1 MMLPTKAKKGLEP
14 VGFKESRWVCAQAWS
29 FPKAGTKIM
38 PMGERIMWIVK
49 GAFPVVVSAA
59 ILAAV
64 SAILFYFKLATAG
77 SHHLVFFYLLPVV
90 LVAILYNGRLA
101 MLCAAAALVCADYYL
116 QDPVYSFYVN
126 GRLEYGDLVCFAV
139 LASIAI
145 KCTREL
151 MRPAPKVPSARARY
165 GRP

>member
-1 MMLPTKAKKGLEP
+1 MGLCSS
-14 VGFKESRWVCAQAWS
+14 VVFSESGS
-29 FPKAGTKIM
+29 KIM

-64 SAILFYFKLATAG
+64 SAILFYFKLAAAG

-116 QDPVYSFYVN
+116 QDPVYSFYIN
-126 GRLEYGDLVCFAV
+126 GRLEYGDLICFAV

-151 MRPAPKVPSARARY
+151 MRPAPKVPPARARY